1 MLQKQCSQVGTALIT
16 TKNYNQNEILRF
28 LPKTLILDNLEKQDE
43 ILPFLT
49 VPSWSVVNG
58 SKVSAGFRR
67 IGPLSKSSATESN

>member
-28 LPKTLILDNLEKQDE
+28 LEKQDE
-43 ILPFLT
+43 ILTFLT